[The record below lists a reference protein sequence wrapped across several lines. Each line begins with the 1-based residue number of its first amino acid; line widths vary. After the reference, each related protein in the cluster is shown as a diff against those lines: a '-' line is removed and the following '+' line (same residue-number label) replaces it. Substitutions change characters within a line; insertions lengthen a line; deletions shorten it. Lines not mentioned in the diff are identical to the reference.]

1 MHCNTRVTNP
11 IPIQT
16 QMLENCF
23 WVKFNHHQEKSNE
36 FTPINSEFQQ
46 DAFLVNGFDV
56 DKKRKKIVGHNGL
69 PQGIKVFSFSDAI
82 KSLHESTSRFDF
94 GEIDYAEILYVK
106 RGGGVLGLS
115 RLVNGKVV
123 NQGNFEKTNLLSGDV
138 YELGGEVK
146 SVAEIYRGGGGVGF
160 EEGAVLHVE
169 VIIKFE

>member
-1 MHCNTRVTNP
+1 
-11 IPIQT
+11 
-16 QMLENCF
+16 MLENCF

-160 EEGAVLHVE
+160 ADKE
-169 VIIKFE
+169 